1 MPKETIVNQIKTS
14 FENLERL
21 NFEAFRQEPGN
32 YNPWNNLDIND
43 FFESYEDV
51 ISILRR
57 AIDQDVLQ
65 KLPWNILNN
74 LIGSINNVYQHC
86 QNLFNAKGN
95 QQHFQNALQHLETLR
110 TQLNSWGIYYY
121 SHLGSQLEEKSKL
134 IDAELQKLLSNNR
147 EIETIKE
154 NVKNLIEPAVAGSL
168 SKSFSDRKKDL
179 NENQKKWFWV
189 TVILAICCIVATV
202 AIVSSIVS
210 LFDNQK
216 ILEALQEYIKSN
228 GAKSLIL
235 PVVMLRIAILL
246 PLYSIFILAF
256 MQYKR
261 ERNLEE
267 EYAHKYA
274 VATSLPNYGDL
285 AVDDKVKDQ
294 ILAEASQVIFVS
306 PVKSERQKERESS
319 KGIAELSE
327 LVKNLRGLVG
337 KSKE

>member
-1 MPKETIVNQIKTS
+1 MPKEAVITQLKTS

-21 NFEAFRQEPGN
+21 NFEAFSQDPGN

-43 FFESYEDV
+43 FLESYEDV
-51 ISILRR
+51 ISTLRR
-57 AIDQDVLQ
+57 AIDQDIFQ
-65 KLPWNILNN
+65 RLPWNILNS
-74 LIGSINNVYQHC
+74 LIGSINNTYKYC

-95 QQHFQNALQHLETLR
+95 QQHFQNAFQQLENLR

-121 SHLGSQLEEKSKL
+121 SHLGGQLEEKSKL
-134 IDAELQKLLSNNR
+134 IDSELQKLLSHNK

-168 SKSFSDRKKDL
+168 SKSFSERKKDL

-202 AIVSSIVS
+202 IIVSSIVS
-210 LFDNQK
+210 LFDNEK
-216 ILEALQEYIKSN
+216 ILSALQEYIKSN
-228 GAKSLIL
+228 GSKSLIL
-235 PVVMLRIAILL
+235 PVVLLRIAILL
-246 PLYSIFILAF
+246 PLYSIFVLAF
-256 MQYKR
+256 MQYKK

-306 PVKSERQKERESS
+306 PVKSERQKEKETT
-319 KGIAELSE
+319 KGIADLTELI
-327 LVKNLRGLVG
+327 KNLNSLVG
-337 KSKE
+337 KSKA